1 MAMEGRDPRLWKDAG
16 GVGTPGGERGKG
28 PSVGLVVGGLV
39 LLALVLFIAQNTT
52 KVEINFLFL
61 DFTASA
67 WVVIVIGVVLG
78 VLADRAF
85 GVWWRR
91 RRERRNRE

>member
-16 GVGTPGGERGKG
+16 GVGTPGGDAKRG

-39 LLALVLFIAQNTT
+39 ALALVLFIAQNTNE
-52 KVEINFLFL
+52 VEVNFLFL

-85 GVWWRR
+85 GFWWRR
-91 RRERRNRE
+91 RRERRDHE